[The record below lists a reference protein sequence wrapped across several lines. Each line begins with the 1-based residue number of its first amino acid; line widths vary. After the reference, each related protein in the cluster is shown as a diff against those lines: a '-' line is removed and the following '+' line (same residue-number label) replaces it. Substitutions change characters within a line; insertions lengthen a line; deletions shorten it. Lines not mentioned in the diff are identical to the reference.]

1 MRTLAASLFLLALS
15 SWSVSG
21 LQLDVINQWNFLQFT
36 PPRGFSSQGFR
47 PENTIFTGLELTDDR
62 IFIAMPRL
70 RAGIPAT
77 LATIPRN
84 TPAGSSPQPQPYPDW
99 SYHGAGLG
107 LDNETTCAGLVSVYR
122 MRVDSCNRLWVL
134 DAGIM
139 TSIDDFQRICNP
151 KLMVFDLK
159 TNQVVRRIDFPRQV
173 LRPSS
178 LLANLIIDESVQ
190 GTCDSA
196 FVYVA
201 DTVTAGILVFDGL
214 RGTMWR
220 VSHPSMFP
228 DPNFA
233 TYTIT
238 DESFTLPDGV
248 VGLAH
253 SPKLATLFFQP
264 LATDRI
270 FSIPTATLTKG
281 PPAEF
286 EDIPVVLA
294 GKKSSQGLG
303 LALNP
308 NDDTLYFSPLT
319 ETSVAS
325 WNPLTNRQELLAYN
339 PELLQFASEL
349 RFTNNELWLLTTRF
363 QKFFKRTVSPN
374 EVNLRII
381 RIRFNSTPAFNSISN
396 NLYFKK

>member
-1 MRTLAASLFLLALS
+1 MRSWFLPLLLFTFCI
-15 SWSVSG
+15 WSISG
-21 LQLDVINQWNFLQFT
+21 LQLEVINQWNFLQFT
-36 PPRGFSSQGFR
+36 PPYGFSASNFK
-47 PENTIFTGLELTDDR
+47 PENTLFTGLEVTPDR
-62 IFIAMPRL
+62 IFIAQPRL
-70 RAGIPAT
+70 RTGIPAT

-84 TPAGSSPQPQPYPDW
+84 TPPGSSPEPQPYPDW

-107 LDNETTCAGLVSVYR
+107 LENDTTCAGLVSVYR

-134 DAGIM
+134 DAGVI

-151 KLMVFDLK
+151 KIMVFDLK
-159 TNQVVRRIDFPRQV
+159 TDQVVRRIDFPRRV

-178 LLANLIIDESVQ
+178 LLANLIVDETVQ
-190 GTCDSA
+190 GTCDAA

-201 DTVTAGILVFDGL
+201 DTVAAGLLVFDGL

-220 VSHPSMFP
+220 VTHPSMFP

-238 DESFTLPDGV
+238 QESFTLPDGI

-253 SPKLATLFFQP
+253 SPKLATVFYQP

-286 EDIPVVLA
+286 EEIPVTLA
-294 GKKSSQGLG
+294 GRKSSQGLG

-308 NDDTLYFSPLT
+308 NDNTLYFSPLT

-325 WNPLTNRQELLAYN
+325 WNPITNRQELLAFN
-339 PELLQFASEL
+339 PDLFQFASEL
-349 RFTNNELWLLTTRF
+349 RWIDNELWLLTTRF

-381 RIRFNSTPAFNSISN
+381 RIRFDNTPVYNSINN
-396 NLYFKK
+396 NLYYKK